1 GVDGVPSRE
10 RLPTPNCYVH
20 KARFDFHRI
29 AAPTNA
35 LGGQHRGPGARK
47 CVEHDVIAACAVLD
61 RIGDHRD
68 GFGGRMAFEVSQ
80 PLNAKAVGTW
90 IMPNIRSRPAVTTK
104 LNIVEMS
111 LRADAKDADQFM
123 LATVEA
129 ALARVALDP
138 RNQIEHVAIHELAG
152 FDKLAHMP

>member
-1 GVDGVPSRE
+1 SSTFAFAALRIIALTGSRPIHRHFIKGAARGGVDGVPSRE

-104 LNIVEMS
+104 LNIV
-111 LRADAKDADQFM
+111 
-123 LATVEA
+123 
-129 ALARVALDP
+129 
-138 RNQIEHVAIHELAG
+138 
-152 FDKLAHMP
+152 